1 MQTVFAKKKRFKYRP
16 LGKCTKSEVVCANK
30 YLHPIKQ
37 ITTKLCLTRVF
48 KVLFPLAVNP
58 GRIAKADA
66 ERNSF
71 YLRLLHH
78 ESKLAKG
85 LQDLQNVA
93 GDLDAQIQQCNIEH
107 FPWACALKCHK
118 AGMNQSFLIH
128 KSFSLKYSFLFEQH
142 RLLRSRSF
150 THSRC
155 FLLNH

>member
-1 MQTVFAKKKRFKYRP
+1 MQTAKKKKRFKYTP
-16 LGKCTKSEVVCANK
+16 LGKCTKSEFVCANK

-66 ERNSF
+66 ERKSF
-71 YLRLLHH
+71 LPEIVAPWKQTNER
-78 ESKLAKG
+78 
-85 LQDLQNVA
+85 LQDLHSVA
-93 GDLDAQIQQCNIEH
+93 GDVDAQIQQCNVEH
-107 FPWACALKCHK
+107 FPWVCALKCHK

-128 KSFSLKYSFLFEQH
+128 KSSSLKSSFLFEQR

-150 THSRC
+150 THSRR
-155 FLLNH
+155 FL